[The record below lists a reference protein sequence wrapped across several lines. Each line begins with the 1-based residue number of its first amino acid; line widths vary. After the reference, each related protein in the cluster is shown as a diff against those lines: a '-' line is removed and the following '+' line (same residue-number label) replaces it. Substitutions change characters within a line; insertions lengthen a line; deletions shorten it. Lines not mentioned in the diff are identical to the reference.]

1 MHSAHYTVLWCN
13 TVHTVTYC
21 GSLHPTTPR
30 LFNNLQQQ
38 QWQQQQC
45 NNRVHWHTTNTQGG
59 GGTTRSRGNRSGH
72 KPSGSGGGHNKKQ
85 GQPQWAL
92 QRGGFLYYRGSVASS
107 PALTIIFRIYSIVRQ
122 VTYCFVVAIIY
133 EIKGT
138 LALRCIERFN
148 QWRAA
153 GEMADRTVFLACGQ
167 WLI

>member
-1 MHSAHYTVLWCN
+1 MHSATTQSFDVIQFIRL
-13 TVHTVTYC
+13 HTVGHCIRPHQDCSTTYNN
-21 GSLHPTTPR
+21 SSDNSSSATTGFIGTPQTLR
-30 LFNNLQQQ
+30 EEGVQQEAGATA
-38 QWQQQQC
+38 
-45 NNRVHWHTTNTQGG
+45 VVTNTQG
-59 GGTTRSRGNRSGH
+59 
-72 KPSGSGGGHNKKQ
+72 GGGHNKKQ
-85 GQPQWAL
+85 GQPQWAF

-122 VTYCFVVAIIY
+122 VTHCFVVAIIY

-138 LALRCIERFN
+138 VALRYIERFN

>member
-1 MHSAHYTVLWCN
+1 MTTAAVQQQ
-13 TVHTVTYC
+13 
-21 GSLHPTTPR
+21 GSLAHHKHSGR
-30 LFNNLQQQ
+30 
-38 QWQQQQC
+38 
-45 NNRVHWHTTNTQGG
+45 
-59 GGTTRSRGNRSGH
+59 RGY
-72 KPSGSGGGHNKKQ
+72 NKKQ

-122 VTYCFVVAIIY
+122 VTHCFVVAIIY

-138 LALRCIERFN
+138 VALRYIERFN